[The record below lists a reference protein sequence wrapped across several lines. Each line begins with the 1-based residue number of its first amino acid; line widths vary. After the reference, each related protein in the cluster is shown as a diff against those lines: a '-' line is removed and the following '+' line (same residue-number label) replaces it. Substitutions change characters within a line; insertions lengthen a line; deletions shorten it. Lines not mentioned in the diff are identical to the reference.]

1 MSRHSPDEQPTT
13 VLQQPTA
20 EQPGVTAVPATRR
33 TRIWQRKVPS
43 RIGRA
48 RTSTV
53 TIGCLF
59 VLLSALNSALPQPDN
74 RTVPVTYNGR
84 TIDVPVS
91 ALPSDARP
99 TTTAPTTAP
108 TAPAPTT
115 AVPTPAAPP
124 STSTSA
130 PTGTTSAPRTTTRAP
145 QTTADEEPA
154 TTAPRTTSTPRNEDQ
169 PTLAPGTSRAPAT
182 TSRAPATTA
191 EESSVAPTS

>member
-33 TRIWQRKVPS
+33 TRIWQRRVPS

-59 VLLSALNSALPQPDN
+59 VLLSGLNYSLPQDPYV
-74 RTVPVTYNGR
+74 TVP
-84 TIDVPVS
+84 
-91 ALPSDARP
+91 LPDGGSVRVRSSQLSP
-99 TTTAPTTAP
+99 AP
-108 TAPAPTT
+108 TAPSTTPPSTPTT
-115 AVPTPAAPP
+115 EAPA

-130 PTGTTSAPRTTTRAP
+130 PTTAPSRSTTPRSSTATTPPEDQQEPTTTAP
-145 QTTADEEPA
+145 QTTRGQTSEE
-154 TTAPRTTSTPRNEDQ
+154 APS
-169 PTLAPGTSRAPAT
+169 ASRAPT
-182 TSRAPATTA
+182 TRAPATTA
-191 EESSVAPTS
+191 QETSAAPTS

>member
-53 TIGCLF
+53 TIGSLF
-59 VLLSALNSALPQPDN
+59 VLLFALHAAVAPDPVEYTN
-74 RTVPVTYNGR
+74 IVDANTGQTIPVPRSLV
-84 TIDVPVS
+84 
-91 ALPSDARP
+91 
-99 TTTAPTTAP
+99 P

-145 QTTADEEPA
+145 QTTAGEEPA
-154 TTAPRTTSTPRNEDQ
+154 TTAPRTTSTTRNEDQ

-191 EESSVAPTS
+191 EETSVAPTS

>member
-53 TIGCLF
+53 IIGCLF
-59 VLLSALNSALPQPDN
+59 VLLSALNSTLPQPDS

-84 TIDVPVS
+84 TINVPVS

-99 TTTAPTTAP
+99 TTTAPTT
-108 TAPAPTT
+108 TA
-115 AVPTPAAPP
+115 PTPASP
-124 STSTSA
+124 STSASTTA
-130 PTGTTSAPRTTTRAP
+130 PSRSTTPRSSTATTPPEDQQEPTTTAP
-145 QTTADEEPA
+145 QTTRRQTSEA
-154 TTAPRTTSTPRNEDQ
+154 AP
-169 PTLAPGTSRAPAT
+169 T
-182 TSRAPATTA
+182 TSRAPAPSAPATTA
-191 EESSVAPTS
+191 AEPSAAPTS

>member
-108 TAPAPTT
+108 TTT
-115 AVPTPAAPP
+115 APP